1 MNNINSK
8 KGAQGTVKDS
18 RNLFGTMLADKSAAQ
33 GIGTLI
39 IFIALILV
47 AAVAAGVLIQT
58 AGSLQSKSLD
68 VGRQSQEKITT
79 DIEVVQVYATNTSDG
94 SINGTD
100 TTADSVTMIVRLGSG
115 SSPINLND
123 LIVKMDTQSGSQT
136 LQYTTGA
143 ADENNYNVTYV
154 SNGGVAGT
162 DGYLVTG
169 DLAQVT
175 FDNLNEVG
183 EGDTATIRL
192 LTKNGAVKPV
202 DMTTPSAMVEVTTYL
217 FP

>member
-1 MNNINSK
+1 MVFNKKSNN
-8 KGAQGTVKDS
+8 KG
-18 RNLFGTMLADKSAAQ
+18 AQ

-58 AGSLQSKSLD
+58 ASSLQSKSLD

-94 SINGTD
+94 IINGNGTD
-100 TTADSVTMIVRLGSG
+100 TVTMIVRLGSG

-123 LIVKMDTQSGSQT
+123 LIVKMDTQSGSQN
-136 LQYTTGA
+136 LQFGSTG
-143 ADENNYNVTYV
+143 NQTNYNVTYV
-154 SNGGVAGT
+154 SNAGVAGT
-162 DGYLVTG
+162 TGYLVTG
-169 DLAQVT
+169 DLAQIVFT
-175 FDNLNEVG
+175 NANDIG
-183 EGDTATIRL
+183 EGDTATLRL

>member
-1 MNNINSK
+1 MVFNKNSNT
-8 KGAQGTVKDS
+8 KG
-18 RNLFGTMLADKSAAQ
+18 AQ

-58 AGSLQSKSLD
+58 ASSLQSKSLD

-94 SINGTD
+94 FINGSDSTS
-100 TTADSVTMIVRLGSG
+100 DSVTMIVRLGSG